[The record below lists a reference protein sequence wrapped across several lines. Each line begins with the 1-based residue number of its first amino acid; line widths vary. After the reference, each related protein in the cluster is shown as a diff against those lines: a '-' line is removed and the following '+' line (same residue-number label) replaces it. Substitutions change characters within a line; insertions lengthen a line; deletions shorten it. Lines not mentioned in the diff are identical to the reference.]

1 MKLRMR
7 HTVPVVLVAVALGAS
22 STLLVAST
30 GSAGGGKDTKPPREA
45 ISDCKPAP
53 ARCGS
58 EDNDLVIAAA
68 TEAARRMIE
77 LETTG
82 TTTVTNPVP

>member
-1 MKLRMR
+1 MKLPVR
-7 HTVPVVLVAVALGAS
+7 HTVPVAIVAVVIGAS

-30 GSAGGGKDTKPPREA
+30 GNEAKDARPPREV
-45 ISDCKPAP
+45 ISTCAAPP

-58 EDNDLVIAAA
+58 EESDLVIAAA
-68 TEAARRMIE
+68 NEAARRMLE

-82 TTTVTNPVP
+82 STTVTNPGP